1 MSSANKSSD
10 FANKNVNHASH
21 FSCSPTAKTDVVQN
35 STISAKSKKGNFVI
49 FTKETL
55 INMTNQKQK
64 NGSTKNTLREQ
75 SNITLNTIDNEKSTV
90 VNADDAISNER
101 VIKEKSELKKQSQ
114 NPEVDTA
121 SKVFELNEIDI
132 NIVDTNLV
140 KNKVSVSKRKRQEME
155 AKTPI
160 DAINLSVSEEEFN
173 FSDFKVRKTIEDE
186 KKSIDKVIINK
197 SLQTDKNLT
206 LKEITNLFE
215 TSNSDGGL
223 QAIEVSPKNI
233 DAQLVF
239 NNLLIDELENSLP
252 NSNLG
257 ITLVWESKQL
267 GVRFFA
273 PYAFVEQEE
282 LSDLSEVDKV
292 FSTNATT
299 KHSDSDTFAKNFK
312 MKPFGYNNIVQFHDK
327 IKELFDPMQE
337 TFQKCGKPSKFF
349 AGDYFIRNC
358 TSKHLKVFVCAL
370 HKIIS
375 LNCVL
380 TLLQTKA
387 IELGQLKMRP
397 IIMANTDMKTVQFTN
412 KLATADGFYFADDCY
427 SMNINEEMANK
438 YIQLCKMITPE
449 FYDIMGV
456 YLEDYKFKKTPTQLQ
471 PALTKLGGIY
481 KKHFKKD
488 QLRNAQLRRYLNTIH
503 NYYLNKKINSSG
515 GSCCNELIDVYGSLI
530 EAVKSYNSGLSLKI
544 NKQKLTSSK
553 LIKELTIEK
562 HDIAISPS
570 VYSKSSTEAAKKL
583 DVFSK
588 KTNEKLLYMNK
599 VVENQLNKK
608 FNDLK
613 ERLNKKDQTIKE
625 QQEIIIKL
633 YDRIETVNNKIE
645 ASLTQINFNESSIL
659 QLVRRV

>member
-1 MSSANKSSD
+1 MSSAYKSSD

-35 STISAKSKKGNFVI
+35 STISAKTKKGNFVI

-55 INMTNQKQK
+55 INMTNQKPK
-64 NGSTKNTLREQ
+64 NGSSKNTLKEQ
-75 SNITLNTIDNEKSTV
+75 SNITLNTTDNEKSTV
-90 VNADDAISNER
+90 VNADDAITSES
-101 VIKEKSELKKQSQ
+101 VIKEKSELSNQSQ
-114 NPEVDTA
+114 NPEVDAA
-121 SKVFELNEIDI
+121 SKVVELNEIDI
-132 NIVDTNLV
+132 NIVDTNFA
-140 KNKVSVSKRKRQEME
+140 KNKVSVSKRKRQDME
-155 AKTPI
+155 AQTPI
-160 DAINLSVSEEEFN
+160 DAINSSVSEE
-173 FSDFKVRKTIEDE
+173 D
-186 KKSIDKVIINK
+186 IDKVIINK

-215 TSNSDGGL
+215 TSNSDRGL

-239 NNLLIDELENSLP
+239 NNLLSDELENSLP
-252 NSNLG
+252 DSNLG

-299 KHSDSDTFAKNFK
+299 KHSDSDTFAKNSK

-327 IKELFDPMQE
+327 IKELFDPMQK
-337 TFQKCGKPSKFF
+337 TFQKCGKPSKFS

-397 IIMANTDMKTVQFTN
+397 IIMANTDIKTVQFTN

-456 YLEDYKFKKTPTQLQ
+456 YLEDYKFKKTATQLQ
-471 PALTKLGGIY
+471 PALTKLGEIY

-503 NYYLNKKINSSG
+503 NYYLNKKLDFSAI
-515 GSCCNELIDVYGSLI
+515 
-530 EAVKSYNSGLSLKI
+530 KSYNSGLSLKI

-588 KTNEKLLYMNK
+588 KTNKKLLYMNK

-608 FNDLK
+608 FNDLE

-625 QQEIIIKL
+625 QQEVIIKL
-633 YDRIETVNNKIE
+633 YDRIERVNNKIE

-659 QLVRRV
+659 QLVAKFKAIMVNVSAKKKHIKMINKNIRRFR